1 MVLFVFFIEFY
12 DRRLSFQA
20 VRPLVFYL
28 QHDYFL
34 VSDALIG
41 VSGLSKPVS
50 VVVLLTSLAEMLV
63 TLAHQSPCPLV
74 WCGIL
79 LFVR

>member
-1 MVLFVFFIEFY
+1 MVLFVFSIEFC
-12 DRRLSFQA
+12 DCRLSFQA

-41 VSGLSKPVS
+41 VSGLSKPAS
-50 VVVLLTSLAEMLV
+50 VDSGVLLKAR
-63 TLAHQSPCPLV
+63 SPNSR
-74 WCGIL
+74 IRR
-79 LFVR
+79 LFFRIRVIFRS